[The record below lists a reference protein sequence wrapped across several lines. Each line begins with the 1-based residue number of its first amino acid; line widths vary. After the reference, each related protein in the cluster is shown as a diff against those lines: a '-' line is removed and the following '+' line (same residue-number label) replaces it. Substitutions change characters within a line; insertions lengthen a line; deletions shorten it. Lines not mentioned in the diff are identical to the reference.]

1 MKKSSVPAL
10 LLWLLISCSW
20 QLQTAHAQSLTLVLA
35 SAEDAPAADKL
46 QALLEQPARRVR
58 SSGAVADD
66 VSAACRDSG
75 VEYAL
80 LLDGAHRLVQLL
92 RCRDQTLLTRVVA
105 SAESPPAPNVSAF
118 IASELLA
125 LGADLDE
132 RVPRPAR
139 VSLRLRAA
147 VELLTAAGLYA
158 GAVRPDFSVGLGVA
172 PARSRF
178 GVFGELGAAPSASAR
193 HDFSAGPLALTRS
206 DVYANVGVGYAL
218 GLLQLEAFGRL
229 ACALTSADY
238 RADVATSASS
248 ARWLAGFG
256 VSVQVGWTDWLDLTV
271 NAVLA
276 GALSRN
282 DYQFEGQSLA
292 RDPAQLL
299 QLSAG
304 LSLRPSL

>member
-1 MKKSSVPAL
+1 MKKSSLPAL
-10 LLWLLISCSW
+10 LGCLVLCCSW
-20 QLQTAHAQSLTLVLA
+20 QLQTVHAQDLTLVLA
-35 SAEDAPAADKL
+35 SDEDAAAADKL

-58 SSGAVADD
+58 STGAVADD
-66 VSAACRDSG
+66 VSAACRESG
-75 VEYAL
+75 VQYAL

-132 RVPRPAR
+132 RLPGPAR

-158 GAVRPDFSVGLGVA
+158 GAVRPDFGVGLGVA

-178 GVFGELGAAPSASAR
+178 GVFGELGAAPSASASR
-193 HDFSAGPLALTRS
+193 DVAAGRLALTRS
-206 DVYANVGVGYAL
+206 DFYANVGVGYAL
-218 GLLQLEAFGRL
+218 GRLNFEAFGRL

-238 RADVATSASS
+238 RAEVGTSV
-248 ARWLAGFG
+248 RWLAGIG
-256 VSVQVGWTDWLDLTV
+256 VSVQVGWTDWLSLTV
-271 NAVLA
+271 DAVVA

-282 DYQFEGQSLA
+282 DYHFEGRSLA
-292 RDPAQLL
+292 RDPTQLL

-304 LSLRPSL
+304 VLLRPSL

>member
-1 MKKSSVPAL
+1 MKKSSAAAFAC
-10 LLWLLISCSW
+10 WLVLACSW
-20 QLQTAHAQSLTLVLA
+20 QLQTLQAQNLTMVLA
-35 SAEDAPAADKL
+35 SDEDAPAADKL

-58 SSGAVADD
+58 STGAVADD
-66 VSAACRDSG
+66 VSAACREGG

-132 RVPRPAR
+132 RVPGPTR

-147 VELLTAAGLYA
+147 VELLTVAGLYA
-158 GAVRPDFSVGLGVA
+158 GAVRPDFEVGLGIA

-178 GVFGELGAAPSASAR
+178 GIFGELGAAPSASAQR
-193 HDFSAGPLALTRS
+193 AFAAGQLALTRS
-206 DVYANVGVGYAL
+206 DFYADIGAGYAV
-218 GLLQLEAFGRL
+218 GPMNVEAFGRL

-238 RADVATSASS
+238 RADVTTSKSS
-248 ARWLAGFG
+248 LRWLAGVG
-256 VSVQVGWTDWLDLTV
+256 VSVQVGWTDWLDFTV
-271 NAVLA
+271 NALLA

-282 DYQFEGQSLA
+282 DYRFEGQSLA

-304 LSLRPSL
+304 LLLRPSL